1 MGHKRV
7 FNIITSQCINGQ
19 WGIADIAFSITSKEK
34 ALWQM
39 DTINRLTERGEWF
52 VGSENHYEIIA
63 NEYPPILEQ
72 PRFVRDIMIKCVET
86 GTLVLYRMIE
96 SPLNSMY
103 ISK

>member
-39 DTINRLTERGEWF
+39 DTINRLTQRGEWF
-52 VGSENHYEIIA
+52 AGSEC
-63 NEYPPILEQ
+63 LL
-72 PRFVRDIMIKCVET
+72 M
-86 GTLVLYRMIE
+86 LVATRIGVYALT
-96 SPLNSMY
+96 
-103 ISK
+103 

>member
-19 WGIADIAFSITSKEK
+19 WGVADIAFSITSKEK
-34 ALWQM
+34 ALSQM

-52 VGSENHYEIIA
+52 MGEEHHYEIVSDTLA
-63 NEYPPILEQ
+63 PVDGQL
-72 PRFVRDIMIKCVET
+72 RFVRDIMIKCVET
-86 GTLVLYRMIE
+86 GVLVLYRLIE

-103 ISK
+103 LSK

>member
-39 DTINRLTERGEWF
+39 ELSTASLQEGN
-52 VGSENHYEIIA
+52 GSWE
-63 NEYPPILEQ
+63 
-72 PRFVRDIMIKCVET
+72 VS
-86 GTLVLYRMIE
+86 GTTKFRKM
-96 SPLNSMY
+96 N
-103 ISK
+103 

>member
-39 DTINRLTERGEWF
+39 DTINRLTERGD
-52 VGSENHYEIIA
+52 GSWE
-63 NEYPPILEQ
+63 
-72 PRFVRDIMIKCVET
+72 VS
-86 GTLVLYRMIE
+86 GTTKFRKM
-96 SPLNSMY
+96 N
-103 ISK
+103 

>member
-34 ALWQM
+34 AL
-39 DTINRLTERGEWF
+39 
-52 VGSENHYEIIA
+52 
-63 NEYPPILEQ
+63 
-72 PRFVRDIMIKCVET
+72 
-86 GTLVLYRMIE
+86 YRMIE

>member
-52 VGSENHYEIIA
+52 VGSE
-63 NEYPPILEQ
+63 
-72 PRFVRDIMIKCVET
+72 
-86 GTLVLYRMIE
+86 
-96 SPLNSMY
+96 
-103 ISK
+103 